1 MRASTW
7 GWIAM
12 NKQPVSYLQTDKR
25 WKDKAWNGMTIGK
38 AGCGPTSAAMLIST
52 LTGKEVTPEET
63 YAWAGANGHLEKGH
77 GTNYV
82 TYFQKQFAEYGLK
95 AEMLNWQNTYGKP
108 DHPNHD
114 KVVEKLKE
122 GYYAIALMNKGL
134 WTSSGHFVVIWWQ
147 DGKVRINDP
156 ASTRAERLNG
166 DIQTFRS
173 QVKYY
178 WLVDARAYN
187 KEEISVE
194 DKTPEKVTDSI
205 PSDWAKEAVEWAT
218 TNGLMFGDGSG
229 DLMLHSPITREQFCV
244 MLKRYHD
251 MRENLV

>member
-1 MRASTW
+1 
-7 GWIAM
+7 M

-25 WKDKAWNGMTIGK
+25 WKDKAWKGMTIGK

-52 LTGKEVTPEET
+52 IAGKEVTPEET
-63 YAWAGANGHLEKGH
+63 YAYAGANGHLEVGH

-82 TYFQKQFAEYGLK
+82 TYFQKQFAEYGIK

-108 DHPNHD
+108 DHSNHD

-147 DGKVRINDP
+147 DDKVRINDP
-156 ASTRAERLNG
+156 ASTRKERLNG
-166 DIQTFRS
+166 DIKTFRS

-178 WLVDARAYN
+178 WLIDARAYKK
-187 KEEISVE
+187 KEEPPV
-194 DKTPEKVTDSI
+194 KPEAEERVIDST
-205 PSDWAKEAVEWAT
+205 PSDWAKEGVDWAT
-218 TNGLMFGDGSG
+218 SNGLMLGDGSG
-229 DLMLHSPITREQFCV
+229 DLKLHAPITREQFCV
-244 MLKRYHD
+244 MLKRYHEK
-251 MRENLV
+251 RENLV

>member
-1 MRASTW
+1 
-7 GWIAM
+7 M

-25 WKDKAWNGMTIGK
+25 WKDKVWNGMTIGK

-63 YAWAGANGHLEKGH
+63 YAWAGANGHLEVGH

-108 DHPNHD
+108 EHPNHD
-114 KVVEKLKE
+114 MVVEKLKA

-134 WTSSGHFVVIWWQ
+134 WTSSGHFVVVWWQ

-156 ASTRAERLNG
+156 ASTRMERLNG

-178 WLVDARAYN
+178 WLIDARNHN
-187 KEEISVE
+187 KNEPDTKDEN
-194 DKTPEKVTDSI
+194 TPTLDNA
-205 PSDWAKEAVEWAT
+205 PADWAKDGVDFCTENKIMA
-218 TNGLMFGDGSG
+218 GDGEG
-229 DLMLHSPITREQFCV
+229 DLMLHRPITREEFCV

-251 MRENLV
+251 VFGSPGKL

>member
-1 MRASTW
+1 
-7 GWIAM
+7 M
-12 NKQPVSYLQTDKR
+12 NNKRPISYLQTDKR

-52 LTGKEVTPEET
+52 LTGKEVTPDIT
-63 YAWAGANGHLEKGH
+63 YAWAGEHGHLVKGH
-77 GTNYV
+77 GTDY
-82 TYFQKQFAEYGLK
+82 TSYFQKQFSEYGLK
-95 AEMLNWQNTYGKP
+95 AEMLNWQNSYGKP

-134 WTSSGHFVVIWWQ
+134 WTTSGHFVVIWWQ

-156 ASTRAERLNG
+156 ASTREERLNG

-173 QVKYY
+173 QAKYY
-178 WLVDARAYN
+178 WLVDAREYN
-187 KEEISVE
+187 KEEPPVNNDVKPIDSTPAEWEKPGVE
-194 DKTPEKVTDSI
+194 FCTKNKIMQGDEK
-205 PSDWAKEAVEWAT
+205 
-218 TNGLMFGDGSG
+218 G
-229 DLMLHSPITREQFCV
+229 DLRLHAPITRAEFCV

-251 MRENLV
+251 LHENPV